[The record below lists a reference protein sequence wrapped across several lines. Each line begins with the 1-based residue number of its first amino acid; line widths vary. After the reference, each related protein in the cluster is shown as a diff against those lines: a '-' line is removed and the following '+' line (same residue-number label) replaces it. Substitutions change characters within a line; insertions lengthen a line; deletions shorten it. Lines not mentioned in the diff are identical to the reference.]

1 MTEYAVLMT
10 LLVGIFIGITGTVAI
25 AIKMEARA
33 EKARRQEIHPSTRTD
48 EVVFDILAY
57 EE

>member
-25 AIKMEARA
+25 AIKMEVRA
-33 EKARRQEIHPSTRTD
+33 EKARRQEIHPSTR
-48 EVVFDILAY
+48 VGPNPFIRHN
-57 EE
+57 